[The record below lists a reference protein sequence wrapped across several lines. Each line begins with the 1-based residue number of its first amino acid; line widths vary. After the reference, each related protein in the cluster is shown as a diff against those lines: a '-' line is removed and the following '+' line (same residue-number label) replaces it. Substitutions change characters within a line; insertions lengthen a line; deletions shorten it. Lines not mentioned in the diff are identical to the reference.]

1 LSYAPAQEERLQEGE
16 HDYNIVHNPAP
27 GALSY

>member
-16 HDYNIVHNPAP
+16 HDYNIVHDLAV
-27 GALSY
+27 ALCY